1 MKGQPA
7 LAIDKANHKRFL
19 IGTSGYS
26 YPAWKGRFYPEKLR
40 AKEMLRF
47 YSEKLSTVELNNSF
61 YKMPTKELVES
72 WANEVGSDFIFA
84 VKAPQTITHHQRL
97 KGSQATLTELL
108 ELAALLGKKQGPLL
122 FQLPPNFKLDLSR
135 LREFLALLPRRR
147 PTAFEFRHE
156 SWFNEDVYRL
166 LRKHRVA
173 LCIAEDE
180 KLATPLVATANWG
193 YLRLRREDYKRRD
206 IRDWAE
212 RIKLQEWASA
222 YVYFKHEDTA
232 KGPRLAELL
241 RSLLSS

>member
-1 MKGQPA
+1 
-7 LAIDKANHKRFL
+7 
-19 IGTSGYS
+19 
-26 YPAWKGRFYPEKLR
+26 
-40 AKEMLRF
+40 MLRF
-47 YSEKLSTVELNNSF
+47 YSEKFASVEINNSF
-61 YKMPTKELVES
+61 YKMPTEALIES

-97 KGSQATLTELL
+97 KGSEETLEEFLT
-108 ELAALLGKKQGPLL
+108 LAGRLGKKQGPLL

-135 LREFLALLPRRR
+135 LADFLPLLPRRR
-147 PTAFEFRHE
+147 RVAFEFRHE

-180 KLATPLVATANWG
+180 ELATPLVATADWG

-206 IRDWAE
+206 IQSWAE
-212 RIKLQEWASA
+212 KLKLQEWASA

-232 KGPRLAELL
+232 KGPRLATLL
-241 RSLLSS
+241 LSLLQPSM